1 MGLKS
6 EEKMD
11 KFAKSFCINRK
22 FLLITVLI
30 NLSIHQCSSA
40 IIHQIVDFK
49 DPVHLTV
56 NECRAS
62 CLKNVSVSILFLIY
76 LQLLL
81 INYSFF

>member
-1 MGLKS
+1 
-6 EEKMD
+6 MD
-11 KFAKSFCINRK
+11 KFAKSFCINKK

-40 IIHQIVDFK
+40 IIHKIVDFK

-62 CLKNVSVSILFLIY
+62 CLKNVIVLFSYIKK
-76 LQLLL
+76 
-81 INYSFF
+81 NYNFY